1 MAEKTCWVFFAGA
14 GARCEGVL
22 AGLAIDAVGR
32 VVAAHHRVVLSGLA
46 IDAVGRV
53 VAARHRVVLSRLA
66 IDANIVLEELAC
78 RTILWRTTWE
88 EVQER
93 VEPWQRASF

>member
-22 AGLAIDAVGR
+22 AGLAIE
-32 VVAAHHRVVLSGLA
+32 
-46 IDAVGRV
+46 AVGRV
-53 VAARHRVVLSRLA
+53 VAARHRVVLSGLA

-78 RTILWRTTWE
+78 RTILCPI
-88 EVQER
+88 V
-93 VEPWQRASF
+93 VVIAIFAASVAVIVIAISVAIFVIAISVVNA